1 MDSSDRI
8 QASDLENV
16 ITLEDLATYI
26 KDNIIIP
33 ARAGN
38 TSLDELKA
46 EIEKLKKYEDLTKD
60 SSIAELFGA
69 YEQIQSTSMKL
80 RKILGQFLSIEV
92 YKSIDYTFYYNGK
105 QYHTSKIKADWLT
118 KSKSTGELKLRLNA
132 AVEDIQKEVSST
144 YRDRVNEIF
153 NQHYAVYL
161 AAIRGT
167 YNGIIGRG
175 GALNLGHIAEAY
187 ESHTAEHHP
196 VEYRIMKNLETSS
209 QELTVID
216 KAMIA
221 YETET
226 EAINYWANHEGIDM
240 AWQHIRESLGTQR
253 GTVAGDVGSTQVKQ
267 GKTGAS
273 KIRLARLGTLQEGI
287 ISYTLILDENVD
299 PYEAALRIAK
309 YISEPVRQVS
319 AKIID
324 GIKDEKV
331 KQLFEDFNTKASK
344 NIRIRL

>member
-33 ARAGN
+33 ARTGN

-46 EIEKLKKYEDLTKD
+46 EIEKLKKYKDLTKN

-132 AVEDIQKEVSST
+132 AVEDIQKDISGT

-161 AAIRGT
+161 AAIKGT

-267 GKTGAS
+267 GKTSAS
-273 KIRLARLGTLQEGI
+273 KIRLARLGTLQEGV
-287 ISYTLILDENVD
+287 ISYSLILDESVD

-331 KQLFEDFNTKASK
+331 KQLFEEFNANASK